1 MLGKGVVRM
10 ITTGLLFLLND
21 WLQRNG
27 ITDVRVGVS
36 NSKEYGQLYGLYR
49 KDKNGK
55 KRRTFIFKAKE
66 FDDMVDMIASHY
78 QITPDKYVS

>member
-1 MLGKGVVRM
+1 M

-66 FDDMVDMIASHY
+66 FDDMAKMLATQY
-78 QITPDKYVS
+78 KITPPDLWNIR

>member
-1 MLGKGVVRM
+1 M